1 MKESEIIER
10 LKDRVIHLENTVKV
24 LRGLIGRLDSR
35 LDHTDEK
42 LKYGP
47 PEMSDSQALWES
59 TGGRSAEQH
68 VTKFI

>member
-1 MKESEIIER
+1 MNSTEIIEQ

-47 PEMSDSQALWES
+47 PARKADSNEARV
-59 TGGRSAEQH
+59 TQH
-68 VTKFI
+68 I

>member
-1 MKESEIIER
+1 MSEVEQLKE
-10 LKDRVIHLENTVKV
+10 RVRFLENKLKV
-24 LRGLIGRLDSR
+24 VMGLLGRLDSR
-35 LDHTDEK
+35 LDHVDEK

-68 VTKFI
+68 VTQFV